1 MADSISLYFRYFG
14 ISVRGQM
21 QYRASFLMTAFGTFM
36 VTGIEFLAIWALF
49 ARFGSLRNWTLPEVA
64 LFYGL
69 IHVPFALS
77 ECFAR
82 GFDLFPGLLKR
93 GEFDRVLVRPRS
105 TFLQILGA
113 DVRLGQ
119 LGRLLQGLL
128 VLLWAAAALNVTW
141 TLPRIALVLCSVVGG
156 VCLFCGLRVIEATIA
171 FWSTESLELM
181 NCLTYGGVET
191 AQQPLTIYSPWFR
204 RLFTFIVPL
213 ACINYFPAH
222 AILGR
227 ADILGSPAVVHW
239 VSPVVGALFLLVTIQ
254 IWRFGVRYYTSTGS

>member
-1 MADSISLYFRYFG
+1 MADSIRLYLRYFA

-36 VTGIEFLAIWALF
+36 MTGIEFFAIWALF
-49 ARFGSLRNWTLPEVA
+49 ARFGSLRGWTLPEVA

-69 IHVPFALS
+69 IHVPFALA

-82 GFDLFPGLLKR
+82 GFDLFPGILKR

-105 TFLQILGA
+105 TFLQILGM
-113 DVRLGQ
+113 DMRLNQ
-119 LGRLLQGLL
+119 FGRMLQGLI
-128 VLLWAAAALNVTW
+128 VLIWASAVLDVTW
-141 TLPRIALVLCSVVGG
+141 TLPRIALVMGTVVGG

-171 FWSTESLELM
+171 FWSTESLEIM

-191 AQQPLTIYSPWFR
+191 AQQPLTIYRPWFR
-204 RLFTFIVPL
+204 RLFTFVIPL

-227 ADILGSPAVVHW
+227 ADVLGSPAVVHW
-239 VSPVVGALFLLVTIQ
+239 ISPVVGVLFLLVTIE
-254 IWRFGVRYYTSTGS
+254 IWRFGVRHYTSTGS

>member
-1 MADSISLYFRYFG
+1 MADSIRLYFRYFG

-21 QYRASFLMTAFGTFM
+21 QYRASFLMMAFGNFIM
-36 VTGIEFLAIWALF
+36 TGIEFFGIWALF
-49 ARFGSLRNWTLPEVA
+49 ARFGSLLGWTLPEVA

-69 IHVPFALS
+69 IHVPFGLS

-82 GFDLFPGLLKR
+82 GFDVLPGLLKR

-105 TFLQILGA
+105 TFLQVLGVE
-113 DVRLGQ
+113 VRLNQ
-119 LGRLLQGLL
+119 VGRLLQGLL

-141 TLPRIALVLCSVVGG
+141 TLPRVALLLCSVIGG
-156 VCLFCGLRVIEATIA
+156 VCLFSGLRVIEATIA
-171 FWSTESLELM
+171 FWSTESLEVM

-191 AQQPLTIYSPWFR
+191 AQQPLTIYRPWFR
-204 RLFTFIVPL
+204 RLFTFVVPL

-227 ADILGSPAVVHW
+227 PDVLGTPAVVHW
-239 VSPVVGALFLLVTIQ
+239 VSPIVGFLFLLLTIEV
-254 IWRFGVRYYTSTGS
+254 WRFGVRHYTSTGS